1 MSSSELVATMVAW
14 LFHLRCERR
23 GEEKG
28 GAVDV
33 ARLFRLGCERRGE
46 EKGGN
51 GEVVAALFTS
61 N

>member
-51 GEVVAALFTS
+51 GEE
-61 N
+61 